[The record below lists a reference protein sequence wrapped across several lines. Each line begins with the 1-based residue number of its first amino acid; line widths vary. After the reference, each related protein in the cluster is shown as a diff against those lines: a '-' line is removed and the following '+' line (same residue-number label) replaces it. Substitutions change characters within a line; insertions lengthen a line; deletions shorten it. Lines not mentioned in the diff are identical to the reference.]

1 MNDPSPQAPR
11 YAQVTELRRLT
22 QLEQGPYGVPRRHL
36 QSQSRCLSE
45 PPPKALR
52 PAQILELRR
61 LYDMLADSSAAA
73 SEALGKAGGMP
84 TGLRAESFRALDAR
98 VRKTLERIRMILGR

>member
-1 MNDPSPQAPR
+1 
-11 YAQVTELRRLT
+11 
-22 QLEQGPYGVPRRHL
+22 
-36 QSQSRCLSE
+36 
-45 PPPKALR
+45 
-52 PAQILELRR
+52 
-61 LYDMLADSSAAA
+61 MLADSSAAA